1 MSIGAPYRH
10 DTDNTSFLTPAGPS
24 VTLTMEDADEI
35 FIDANGT
42 ALKVV
47 LPPDA
52 MGAKVTI
59 INVGGEIISVLD
71 PGVTVVNE
79 AIATLEV
86 GTFYCDGTVW
96 HGATAVHGA

>member
-1 MSIGAPYRH
+1 
-10 DTDNTSFLTPAGPS
+10 
-24 VTLTMEDADEI
+24 
-35 FIDANGT
+35 
-42 ALKVV
+42 
-47 LPPDA
+47 
-52 MGAKVTI
+52 
-59 INVGGEIISVLD
+59 VGGEIISVLD